1 MSAVLGFHGFK
12 SIAAGRSV
20 HPNARLLAESRPWP
34 AKAVKTEYRRG
45 TVHLPDSAVTLR

>member
-12 SIAAGRSV
+12 NVAAGRSV
-20 HPNARLLAESRPWP
+20 GPGLRSPAETRTLP

-45 TVHLPDSAVTLR
+45 TAHLPGSAVTLR